1 MANMAEYIL
10 RSARVP
16 DSVSFSRRQRTM
28 LSVANS
34 NSVRSSVMLCA
45 ISCIDGWSEPS
56 VHEKSPSAMAAVD
69 SAAKGPITANI
80 CTSVR
85 LRARIGLSPLRVQWS
100 RAAVTAMRRRA
111 HHHRARNRFWEARVA
126 RILRICNLLH
136 KSNGEG
142 SHGSVEVYLD
152 LFLGSSSPYSYT
164 FGSLTLPPDV
174 PAHTCA
180 TKHLYGMDQYLLI
193 PFLGGW
199 TSIYQL
205 FWCSPGV
212 QGFDTLLYCW
222 LWMVDRTLRE
232 TWLQNINPWIGP
244 QMSQY
249 KFHAPFRPHLLD
261 GL

>member
-1 MANMAEYIL
+1 MAEYIL

-28 LSVANS
+28 QSVANS

-85 LRARIGLSPLRVQWS
+85 LRARVGLSPLRVQWS
-100 RAAVTAMRRRA
+100 RVAVTAMRRRPTTGLA
-111 HHHRARNRFWEARVA
+111 MASGKHELRAFCASG
-126 RILRICNLLH
+126 NLLH

-180 TKHLYGMDQYLLI
+180 TK
-193 PFLGGW
+193 
-199 TSIYQL
+199 
-205 FWCSPGV
+205 
-212 QGFDTLLYCW
+212 QGL
-222 LWMVDRTLRE
+222 
-232 TWLQNINPWIGP
+232 NG
-244 QMSQY
+244 
-249 KFHAPFRPHLLD
+249 
-261 GL
+261 

>member
-1 MANMAEYIL
+1 MAEYIL

-100 RAAVTAMRRRA
+100 RAAVTAMRRRPTTGLA
-111 HHHRARNRFWEARVA
+111 IASEKHELRAFCASATCSIRAMARAAMAQSRSTWTCFWAARA
-126 RILRICNLLH
+126 LI
-136 KSNGEG
+136 
-142 SHGSVEVYLD
+142 
-152 LFLGSSSPYSYT
+152 
-164 FGSLTLPPDV
+164 
-174 PAHTCA
+174 A
-180 TKHLYGMDQYLLI
+180 TRL
-193 PFLGGW
+193 
-199 TSIYQL
+199 
-205 FWCSPGV
+205 
-212 QGFDTLLYCW
+212 
-222 LWMVDRTLRE
+222 
-232 TWLQNINPWIGP
+232 
-244 QMSQY
+244 
-249 KFHAPFRPHLLD
+249 AA
-261 GL
+261 